1 MKKALV
7 LALTAFMVLA
17 LATAAFAVEV
27 DYEGKVAVKW
37 AGETDV
43 EPGFA
48 EDALEATIKL
58 DFTKD
63 YGNGVTAGLNTKVE
77 VHGDV
82 HDGHLYDDADGNEEY
97 TPGDPADPDDE
108 GEELYRDIRF
118 DGAGWI
124 KLDYDILAVTAKT
137 EIDGNAA
144 NDLAAEWG
152 LAGAPGVQVDVTA
165 IDGLTITGLINAGPT
180 YNFLTKAEYSA
191 DALALGA
198 GFQKHGKDK
207 DETYDVLKDA
217 FAIWGSYEVIDGL
230 TIGGEFASRTD
241 NSEEK
246 PEAMNAI
253 LAKASYEGNGLTVD
267 AAFLNQKEGF
277 VTQNEDD
284 ADDFLARDFV
294 KLGGPEGNLIYVDA
308 SYTLTDEL
316 TVNGSFDY
324 ILSAK
329 SGDQDLIK
337 AAKDG
342 LDENIALS
350 YKVGADYDLT
360 EKLALGAWF
369 KGYGYATEFGGKGV
383 YTFAEGVTGTL
394 EVTNGRGHK
403 EFDEDAGELVEPKA
417 VTKYSFVLCAEF

>member
-7 LALTAFMVLA
+7 LALSVFMVLA
-17 LATAAFAVEV
+17 LATAAFAAEV
-27 DYEGKVAVKW
+27 SYSGKVQVKW

-48 EDALEATIKL
+48 AGDLEAGVTI

-63 YGNGVTAGLNTKVE
+63 YGDGVTAGVTTKIQA
-77 VHGDV
+77 HGDSV
-82 HDGHLYDDADGNEEY
+82 KEFD
-97 TPGDPADPDDE
+97 
-108 GEELYRDIRF
+108 F

-165 IDGLTITGLINAGPT
+165 IDGLAITGLINAGPT

-198 GFQKHGKDK
+198 GFQKHGLADDAYIEAEL
-207 DETYDVLKDA
+207 DEEGEVVFKNTVKDA

-230 TIGGEFASRTD
+230 TIAGEFASRTENYKIKKED
-241 NSEEK
+241 EDRFKK

-253 LAKASYEGNGLTVD
+253 LVKASYEGGGLTVD
-267 AAFLNQKEGF
+267 AAFLNQDLGF

-284 ADDFLARDFV
+284 ADDFLARDFM
-294 KLGGPEGNLIYVDA
+294 KLGGFEGNVLYVDA
-308 SYTLTDEL
+308 SYALTDAL
-316 TVNGSFDY
+316 KVSGAFDY
-324 ILSAK
+324 VLSAK
-329 SGDQDLIK
+329 VGKADVLKNFKDLF
-337 AAKDG
+337 
-342 LDENIALS
+342 DEDFALS
-350 YKVGADYDLT
+350 YKVAADYDLT
-360 EKLALGAWF
+360 EEIALGAWY
-369 KGYGYATEFGGKGV
+369 KGYGYASEFGGKAV

-394 EVTNGRGHK
+394 EVTNGKGHK
-403 EFDEDAGELVEPKA
+403 VIDEDAGELVEPKA
-417 VTKYSFVLCAEF
+417 VTKYSFVLSAEF